1 GYGGDFEPAG
11 VRHDGNFCANGL
23 VNADRT
29 LHPAIY
35 EVKKVYQNVR
45 FKQADEDVFT
55 FQLINNFFFTN
66 LDKYEIE
73 AQLLENGK
81 VVSLKTLPV
90 VSLNPQD
97 SVWIDLK
104 QDFSALTRSDAEYF
118 VNFSVRVRQAEK
130 GLPIGHE
137 IAKDQFLI
145 KAALANSVTPI
156 IEGAKLELDEG
167 ERWVTINGDGFS
179 IGFDKEKGQLIS
191 YKMDGDELL
200 KESLEL
206 CFWRAPTDNDYG
218 SFIGQT
224 KEKTNSHASRSLDW
238 MTAWNSALL
247 SASSIT
253 DTLGRIYVQFNH
265 NLSSV
270 YAQHQST
277 FIVSSDG
284 TIEVK
289 SNLQLKSESDIP
301 RYGMRLTLPEQLN
314 TITWY
319 GRGPHENYS
328 DRNYSAHVGLYTSL
342 ADSLYFPY
350 IRPQEN
356 GYHTDTRWFQAV
368 DKSGKGLKFTGLPS
382 ICFSALPNPLED
394 FQGENVAYKENRHT
408 IDVKERDGVFIHI
421 DKAQRGLGGDDSWG
435 AQPHKQYQ
443 LNDDSYKYG
452 FTISPIAE

>member
-1 GYGGDFEPAG
+1 
-11 VRHDGNFCANGL
+11 
-23 VNADRT
+23 
-29 LHPAIY
+29 
-35 EVKKVYQNVR
+35 
-45 FKQADEDVFT
+45 
-55 FQLINNFFFTN
+55 
-66 LDKYEIE
+66 
-73 AQLLENGK
+73 
-81 VVSLKTLPV
+81 
-90 VSLNPQD
+90 
-97 SVWIDLK
+97 
-104 QDFSALTRSDAEYF
+104 
-118 VNFSVRVRQAEK
+118 
-130 GLPIGHE
+130 
-137 IAKDQFLI
+137 
-145 KAALANSVTPI
+145 
-156 IEGAKLELDEG
+156 
-167 ERWVTINGDGFS
+167 
-179 IGFDKEKGQLIS
+179 
-191 YKMDGDELL
+191 ML

-328 DRNYSAHVGLYTSL
+328 DRNYS
-342 ADSLYFPY
+342 
-350 IRPQEN
+350 
-356 GYHTDTRWFQAV
+356 
-368 DKSGKGLKFTGLPS
+368 
-382 ICFSALPNPLED
+382 
-394 FQGENVAYKENRHT
+394 
-408 IDVKERDGVFIHI
+408 ERVC
-421 DKAQRGLGGDDSWG
+421 
-435 AQPHKQYQ
+435 
-443 LNDDSYKYG
+443 
-452 FTISPIAE
+452 